1 MQLIRSY
8 RFNLSQ
14 GFILI
19 AGTYTNLK
27 ISLKHFR
34 RVDVLSIFRA
44 SGGCFSI
51 SSRILRQFI
60 RLSKSHWEKLK
71 DILLLMG
78 CIRQCRSK
86 QFFLLNLLP
95 DQMYHGACYLQPDVL
110 CLWTDEFGLAL
121 CFRLVL
127 LLYCTAFA
135 FGNNKENPM
144 VVCKFVQCYFVVR
157 SIRTLCNDYI

>member
-1 MQLIRSY
+1 MPSFYTNSL
-8 RFNLSQ
+8 
-14 GFILI
+14 
-19 AGTYTNLK
+19 TYTNLK

-34 RVDVLSIFRA
+34 GVDVLSIFRA

-71 DILLLMG
+71 DKSLLMG

-86 QFFLLNLLP
+86 QFLLLNLLP
-95 DQMYHGACYLQPDVL
+95 DQMYHGAYYLQLDVL

-135 FGNNKENPM
+135 FGNNKENPV
-144 VVCKFVQCYFVVR
+144 VVCKFVPCYFVVR
-157 SIRTLCNDYI
+157 SISTLCNDYIW